1 MIFELREYDIHPGM
15 MENWLKLMQEHIHPF
30 QTQHGVAF
38 IASFVVVD
46 NPNKYIWI
54 RRYSDQSE
62 RERITNDIYESA
74 HWKEKIKPLI
84 NEMLVKDSVKVT
96 ALKATDIS
104 PIH

>member
-1 MIFELREYDIHPGM
+1 
-15 MENWLKLMQEHIHPF
+15 MEGWLKLMQEHIHPF

-38 IASFVVVD
+38 VASFVALD
-46 NPNKYIWI
+46 NPNKYIWM
-54 RRYSDQSE
+54 RRFNSQSE
-62 RERITNDIYESA
+62 CERITHDIYESA
-74 HWKEKIKPLI
+74 HWRQKIKPLI